1 MSPRKGFSLIEVMVA
16 MTILVIV
23 LLSLAKISI
32 AIGVRS
38 RGNDIVAKRSAALQA
53 EANKFGAVPYSTL
66 ATWPTATTTDTL
78 GTFVYNRR
86 LSITSA
92 GPSRYSIK
100 VVVIPVADPT
110 KKDSIMLD
118 RALPPTSS
126 PLCKGC

>member
-1 MSPRKGFSLIEVMVA
+1 MSARKGFSLIEVMVA

-78 GTFVYNRR
+78 GTFSFGKR